1 MECCSNQ
8 LDNVINKITE
18 KCLIEIMKI
27 KNPNETIFEIVK
39 LFLLITDSI
48 ELNESFTWSSFQ
60 NKHLDINK
68 IKKNLFE
75 IKTKNLNKDYIDQT
89 MNITFNYNDI
99 MISMSKI
106 SKSLVLVLDLL
117 KFVVDF
123 AIKKNMK
130 ETIQQTNINVIY

>member
-89 MNITFNYNDI
+89 MNITFNYHDI